1 MVRAL
6 LYRTRMKLGLAKL
19 AAIAPFVLVSTMAA
33 ESRAEEEQATVA
45 IKPARLAAGVV
56 TMDPFTRLASRDGG
70 QLSQGPSADAL
81 LLLPVQEHWSSY
93 MGVGLGLFNARARAG
108 LHVHPLGRS
117 RSGPLVLVG
126 ARAMAGF
133 LFTDAPTPDRP
144 ATTSTSPPVTW
155 SYTAIL
161 GEVGLGWHVARVS
174 KNADFYIAPTFLGGR
189 VHYATG
195 GGFSSAR
202 TWSGS
207 AMYYGGTV
215 SFAFEW

>member
-1 MVRAL
+1 M
-6 LYRTRMKLGLAKL
+6 MLGLSKL
-19 AAIAPFVLVSTMAA
+19 AAIASFAFVVTMAA
-33 ESRAEEEQATVA
+33 ESRAQEEPATVA
-45 IKPARLAAGVV
+45 IKPPKMVAGVV
-56 TMDPFTRLASRDGG
+56 TIDPFTRLASRDGG

-81 LLLPVQEHWSSY
+81 LLLPALEHWNPY
-93 MGVGLGLFNARARAG
+93 MGVGLGIFNARARVG
-108 LHVHPLGRS
+108 MHIHPLGRS

-155 SYTAIL
+155 SYTAVL
-161 GEVGLGWHVARVS
+161 GEAGIGWRVAHVS
-174 KNADFYIAPTFLGGR
+174 KDADLYVVPTFLGGR
-189 VHYATG
+189 AHYATG
-195 GGFSSAR
+195 GGFASAR

-215 SFAFEW
+215 SLAFEF